1 MTHAATASTRTRTT
15 RTSEQFVIEGGSPL
29 TGTVRAA
36 GNKNAALPIVAGVLL
51 SSGTVTLHDVPDIV
65 DVLLLLEL
73 LESMGVQVERLGP
86 NSWRFDDMGSV
97 NATELDPGLC
107 ERIRGSLLLA
117 GPLVARHGEVKIP
130 VPGGDVIGRRRIDT
144 HVIALEGLG
153 ARYDFVDSYH
163 FTAPTGGLRGADIF
177 LDEPSVTGTE
187 NAVMAAVLAT
197 GDTVLENV
205 ACEPH
210 VQDLCRFLVSMGAQ
224 IGGIGSNVLRITGVS
239 ELGGT
244 EYTIQP
250 DHIEVGSFIGLAA
263 VTGGELVIENA
274 GKLAQLRPLLT
285 GFARLGVE
293 MVIEGDSIRI
303 PPEQRLTI
311 RDDIGSQIPKIE
323 DGPWPQFPADLTS
336 IAITVATQSSGTV
349 MIHEKMFE
357 SRMFFTDKLVAMGA
371 RIVLCDPHRAV
382 ISGPARLRGA
392 RMESPDI
399 RAGMSLLIAA
409 LCADGRST
417 ISNIWQIDRGYE
429 RIDDRLRALGAHIE
443 RVPG

>member
-1 MTHAATASTRTRTT
+1 MTNAATAASRTT

-73 LESMGVQVERLGP
+73 LDSMGVKVERLGP

-97 NATELDPGLC
+97 NATDLDPELC

-117 GPLVARHGEVKIP
+117 GPLLARHGEVKIP

-153 ARYDFVDSYH
+153 ARHDFIDSYH

-210 VQDLCRFLVSMGAQ
+210 VQDLCDFLVSMGAQ
-224 IGGIGSNVLRITGVS
+224 IAGIGSNVLHITGVS
-239 ELGGT
+239 ELRGT
-244 EYTIQP
+244 EYTIGP

-274 GKLAQLRPLLT
+274 GRLAQLRPLLT

-293 MVIEGDSIRI
+293 MIIEGDAIRI